1 MYSGS
6 CFHKAK
12 LHPEI
17 GGLAGAMSDLKEP
30 QTISLIDEDRKRA
43 KPFNRLRCGTGTG
56 ATRFSYPISA
66 DRQGI
71 SRFFSGNEETAPP

>member
-1 MYSGS
+1 MFSK
-6 CFHKAK
+6 CQ

-43 KPFNRLRCGTGTG
+43 KPFKRLRCG
-56 ATRFSYPISA
+56 I
-66 DRQGI
+66 
-71 SRFFSGNEETAPP
+71 GNQRDGRVLVEYGSIASSFPGKNIYR